1 MMRNW
6 TFGRKLGLA
15 LTIMV
20 ALTLALA
27 AIGIR
32 ALRAVVASK
41 DAVIDV
47 RAHNA
52 LLAQE
57 LATLAQQ
64 QRGAIRDYLLYG
76 DPSFA
81 AETRTTEQRTE
92 ETLSEL
98 ERSVFTPEGS
108 DLVREL
114 RVLTRDYASATERI
128 LGQRSRTTPAA
139 EVSAAIADEL
149 VPRRQAFERVVRNFL
164 EREERLLAE
173 GRADATRVA
182 ERAVFAQYIVALVA
196 LAVAGIGALV
206 LTQSLTRQVGS
217 AVQSVQSS
225 SAELEAAA
233 NQQASS
239 SKEQATAM
247 AEITTTI
254 TELLATS
261 RQIAESSQRVTRIA
275 EETAS
280 AARTGESTVSQA
292 SESVTAIRKQ
302 VDGIVTHMLDLGR
315 KSQEIGGILEIINEL
330 ADQTNILSV
339 NAAIEAVGAGDA
351 GRRFAVVAD
360 EIRKLADRVGG
371 STMEIRNLI
380 QEVRAAVNTTVMTTE
395 ATAKSTDV
403 GVQQFANVSASFNQI
418 TALVRATTDAARE
431 IELSTKQQASAV
443 EQVNT
448 GAGDVAQ
455 GAKETE
461 IAAAQMLETV
471 SQLTALSRNLSRL
484 IQMSP
489 GF

>member
-20 ALTLALA
+20 VLTLALA
-27 AIGIR
+27 AIGIG
-32 ALRAVVASK
+32 ALRSVVSSK

-52 LLAQE
+52 LQAQQ

-64 QRGAIRDYLLYG
+64 QRAAIRDYLLFN

-81 AETRTTEQRTE
+81 AEVRASEQRTE
-92 ETLSEL
+92 ATLTEL
-98 ERSVFTPEGS
+98 ERTVFTPEGR
-108 DLVREL
+108 DMVREL
-114 RVLTRDYASATERI
+114 RDMSRNYSTSVERI
-128 LGQRSRTTPAA
+128 LGQRGRTGGSTELATQ
-139 EVSAAIADEL
+139 VADEL
-149 VPRRQAFERVVRNFL
+149 VPIRQAFERVVRNFL
-164 EREERLLAE
+164 DREERLLAE

-182 ERAVFAQYIVALVA
+182 ERAVFAEYIVALVVV
-196 LAVAGIGALV
+196 AVGGIGAFV
-206 LTQSLTRQVGS
+206 LTRSLTQQVGS

-225 SAELEAAA
+225 SAELQAAA

-280 AARTGESTVSQA
+280 AARSGEATVTLA

-339 NAAIEAVGAGDA
+339 NAAIEAVGAGEA

-371 STMEIRNLI
+371 STSEIRSLI
-380 QEVRAAVNTTVMTTE
+380 QEMRAAVNTTVMTTE

-403 GVQQFANVSASFNQI
+403 GVQQFANVSVSFNQI

-448 GAGDVAQ
+448 GATDVAQ
-455 GAKETE
+455 GARETE

-471 SQLTALSRNLSRL
+471 SQLTALSRDLSRL
-484 IQMSP
+484 IQMGP

>member
-1 MMRNW
+1 
-6 TFGRKLGLA
+6 
-15 LTIMV
+15 
-20 ALTLALA
+20 
-27 AIGIR
+27 
-32 ALRAVVASK
+32 
-41 DAVIDV
+41 
-47 RAHNA
+47 
-52 LLAQE
+52 
-57 LATLAQQ
+57 
-64 QRGAIRDYLLYG
+64 
-76 DPSFA
+76 
-81 AETRTTEQRTE
+81 
-92 ETLSEL
+92 
-98 ERSVFTPEGS
+98 VFTPEGR
-108 DLVREL
+108 DMVREL
-114 RVLTRDYASATERI
+114 RDMSRNYSTSVERI
-128 LGQRSRTTPAA
+128 LGQRGRTGGSTELATQ
-139 EVSAAIADEL
+139 VADEL
-149 VPRRQAFERVVRNFL
+149 VPIRQAFERVVRNFL
-164 EREERLLAE
+164 DREERLLAE

-182 ERAVFAQYIVALVA
+182 ERAVFAEYIVALVVV
-196 LAVAGIGALV
+196 AVGGIGAFV
-206 LTQSLTRQVGS
+206 LTRSLTQQVGS

-225 SAELEAAA
+225 SAELQAAA

-280 AARTGESTVSQA
+280 AARSGEATVTLA

-339 NAAIEAVGAGDA
+339 NAAIEAVGAGEA

-371 STMEIRNLI
+371 STSEIRSLI
-380 QEVRAAVNTTVMTTE
+380 QEMRAAVNTTVMTTE

-403 GVQQFANVSASFNQI
+403 GVQQFANVSVSFNQI

-448 GAGDVAQ
+448 GATDVAQ
-455 GAKETE
+455 GARETE

-471 SQLTALSRNLSRL
+471 SQLTALSRDLSRL
-484 IQMSP
+484 IQMGP